1 MKSGV
6 FQKLGAEYLGSLIL
20 TLTAISPTILGYQVL
35 GGSVA
40 MAVLM
45 DAVAVGFVLFALI
58 EVLGPVSEC
67 HINPAVTLSMMVSGK
82 MDAGTGISYFI
93 VQFLGGFTGTII
105 SHLMFFDEKFYTLLT
120 VSTVARTGGPYVA
133 EFVGTF
139 MLVLIIH
146 GCIST
151 KSTRAGM
158 IIGFFV
164 GGFLITTSST
174 MFANP
179 QVTVARIF
187 TFAIAGIRPVD
198 ALIFVIME
206 ILGALAATFVA
217 RLLFVSARS
226 DDDAVGKSAVAG

>member
-1 MKSGV
+1 MRSSL
-6 FQKLGAEYLGSLIL
+6 FRKLSAEYLGSLIL
-20 TLTAISPTILGYQVL
+20 VLTAISPTILGHQVL

-45 DAVAVGFVLFALI
+45 DGIAVGLVLFVLI
-58 EVLGPVSEC
+58 EILGPVSEC
-67 HINPAVTLSMMVSGK
+67 HINPVVTLSMVISKK
-82 MDAGTGISYFI
+82 MDAGTGIFYII
-93 VQFLGGFTGTII
+93 VQFLGGLTGTMV
-105 SHLMFFDEKFYTLLT
+105 SHLMFIHEQFYTLLT
-120 VSTVARTGGPYVA
+120 VSEVVRTGGTYIA

-146 GCIST
+146 GCMHT
-151 KSTRAGM
+151 KSSRSGM

-187 TFAIAGIRPVD
+187 TFAIAGIRPSD
-198 ALIFVIME
+198 AIVFVIVE
-206 ILGALAATFVA
+206 ILGALAATFFA
-217 RLLFVSARS
+217 RVLFFSQRP
-226 DDDAVGKSAVAG
+226 DENTEGK